1 MAKVYMYV
9 VARDFGFA
17 PNPFHGFCSLATCK
31 PAIRST
37 AQVGDWILGMGGSA
51 LRAVGRCIFAMRV
64 SETRSFDEYW
74 ADPTCRDKRPVRNG
88 SKKMMVGDN
97 IYHHDPDGRRWLQED
112 SHHSHADGTM
122 NMFNL
127 GRDTKTNRVLLSR
140 HFFYFGAVAPP
151 VPDEI
156 LDEIGY
162 VNGRSHRVYPLHQC
176 HRLIDWLEKQCA
188 DRLNEVMG
196 DPFDF
201 DRSSSRYSVETDRV
215 S

>member
-37 AQVGDWILGMGGSA
+37 ATIGDWIVGMGGTG
-51 LRAVGRCIFAMRV
+51 LDAVGRCIFAMRV
-64 SETRSFDEYW
+64 SETRNFDEYW

-88 SKKMMVGDN
+88 SKKMLVGDN
-97 IYHHDPDGRRWLQED
+97 IYHRHPVGRHWLQED
-112 SHHSHADGTM
+112 SHHSQADGTV

-140 HFFYFGAVAPP
+140 HFYYFGVAAPA
-151 VPDEI
+151 VPDGI
-156 LDEIGY
+156 LDKIGY
-162 VNGRSHRVYPLHQC
+162 VNGRSHRVYPLRQC
-176 HRLIDWLEKQCA
+176 ERLLGWLQEKFG
-188 DRLNEVMG
+188 DHLNEVLG

-201 DRSSSRYSVETDRV
+201 DRSDARYSVETDRV